1 MVSVKRDFDFNFLL
15 NIFSE
20 IFPFTDNLFNILQT
34 KSNDIGFCVKK
45 IEEFKNL
52 ICNKRNEFEKFWEK
66 TSNDNL
72 EPQRKRIRTEF
83 IVDRRTSYRRLFI
96 EILDNITGQLNNR
109 FKNFSGI
116 QFLELCNFNEFK
128 NKQFPQN
135 ALQSL
140 SDNYGNFFDIV
151 GLRSELS
158 VIYATEDISQKHNVN
173 ELVIFIKENS
183 LNQTYSEVLKLC
195 ELVLTIPA
203 TSASVERSFS
213 ALKRIK
219 TFSRNSTSEE
229 RLSKLSLLAIE
240 RDFVKEMSENPN
252 FYDEV
257 ISDFAKKERR
267 IELHYK

>member
-135 ALQSL
+135 AL
-140 SDNYGNFFDIV
+140 
-151 GLRSELS
+151 
-158 VIYATEDISQKHNVN
+158 
-173 ELVIFIKENS
+173 
-183 LNQTYSEVLKLC
+183 
-195 ELVLTIPA
+195 
-203 TSASVERSFS
+203 
-213 ALKRIK
+213 
-219 TFSRNSTSEE
+219 
-229 RLSKLSLLAIE
+229 
-240 RDFVKEMSENPN
+240 
-252 FYDEV
+252 
-257 ISDFAKKERR
+257 
-267 IELHYK
+267 